1 MKQRFFKKNEKLLQ
15 LSSFDQFI
23 LQTQGPPAQSSYLSS
38 VSVACRLPGSYAPVT
53 WPRWGMSS
61 AFIAGCKWAAVNSYP
76 PSELR
81 PSRTTLTKNQNPN
94 FAGTTFSRFI
104 WDYKCCSL
112 HPLSSGLVENM
123 ERGFG
128 VVSSF
133 VLLGLN
139 GLSRWGSAE
148 GKINSFP
155 SAASCPLHVFGEGLW
170 KWRAGVKSLWK
181 QALFIKSQG
190 PVCPF

>member
-1 MKQRFFKKNEKLLQ
+1 MKNYFDFPVLTN
-15 LSSFDQFI
+15 LSCKHKPRPRRDPISV
-23 LQTQGPPAQSSYLSS
+23 SS
-38 VSVACRLPGSYAPVT
+38 VSVARRLPGSYAPVT

-61 AFIAGCKWAAVNSYP
+61 AFIAGCKWAAVNSHP

-81 PSRTTLTKNQNPN
+81 PCRTPLTKNQNPN
-94 FAGTTFSRFI
+94 LDGTTLCCFI
-104 WDYKCCSL
+104 WDFKRRSF
-112 HPLSSGLVENM
+112 HPLPSGLVGD
-123 ERGFG
+123 RDGGFG

-139 GLSRWGSAE
+139 GLSRRGSAE